1 MSIFDIP
8 GAVVDAAHSAI
19 ESLSHLFVPFAGTAA
34 AALAI
39 VVFTILIRLLISPL
53 TYQQVRGQRRQA
65 ALAPQIEKLREKHG
79 GDPMKLATETLAL
92 QRANRA
98 SPFAAL
104 LPALIQAPFFMVM
117 YHVAL
122 NAPAGSLFG
131 IPLTAHLAAGL
142 PIFAVLLLAAGSLAW
157 WSSRRM
163 SRTMSTATPPSQS
176 KTPPNQGKTP
186 PSLSKTPP
194 NQGKT
199 PLSLS
204 KTPPN
209 QSKTPPSQGKMSP
222 GKTPTSQGGTS
233 SQGGASG
240 RDGASGRGG
249 TSGRGGKSSRGGAQG
264 PSKAGLSNTGLSK
277 MPGQS
282 KAPGQRKISH
292 KPDPKPAPNPLAFMR
307 FLPYLAVLAVAWM
320 PLAGGLYLV
329 TSTAWTALEQVVYRR
344 PT

>member
-1 MSIFDIP
+1 MSIFGIP

-163 SRTMSTATPPSQS
+163 SRTMSTATLPSQS
-176 KTPPNQGKTP
+176 KTPP
-186 PSLSKTPP
+186 SLS
-194 NQGKT
+194 KT